1 MSKFNQKSQ
10 MAAADKKDEVQ
21 IGNALFI
28 FAPDNIFRVWL
39 RDFVSNSY
47 FAGFI
52 YHMIALNS
60 LLLAIDEPQ
69 LSDPY
74 QK

>member
-1 MSKFNQKSQ
+1 V
-10 MAAADKKDEVQ
+10 AEAKDEPQ
-21 IGNALFI
+21 QGNALFI
-28 FAPDNIFRVWL
+28 FSPTNPIRLVL

-60 LLLAIDEPQ
+60 LLLALDEP
-69 LSDPY
+69 
-74 QK
+74 